1 MAKEKMVHYNPNTGK
16 VEKCGAK
23 QGKCPFGS
31 KNHFP
36 EGNIKEAQAYA
47 DRKNELKVKAEDVMK
62 GSDTEADMRNAEN
75 SILLA
80 GLLVSSKGGS
90 LEYSNALDSL
100 KDADDLVLSANKNFS
115 KVKFQN
121 KEIEDEAKEELSKE
135 SIAKRKEI
143 KNLIKESKNGLSLE
157 LEKETNKAKE
167 LIKSNNRLSD
177 EEYFYKSKEIK
188 AEAGRM
194 LRNSKLSNNAYNMF
208 DNEKDKEY
216 FKNIENESINNYKAL
231 TNTLN
236 YFEYLEHDFNDEE
249 EFKSHL
255 WRELNKQEFKEDI
268 ESKLS
273 EKEKSNLEIK
283 DAESF
288 KSSID
293 NIIKEDY
300 PHLPEIEKEELR
312 NRITEET
319 ITKNIMNRFSNHGL
333 KKEID
338 FIVANSILNGEDY
351 NVARIRE
358 KYKVVSIKYRDEAGA
373 KDIAQ
378 SISDRIKLHKVLYRK
393 D

>member
-31 KNHFP
+31 ENHFP
-36 EGNIKEAQAYA
+36 EGNLKEAQAYA
-47 DRKNELKVKAEDVMK
+47 DRKNELKAKAEDAIK
-62 GSDTEADMRNAEN
+62 GSDAQMDMISVDN
-75 SILLA
+75 SIELA
-80 GLLVSSKGGS
+80 KFQIDSKKGTLG
-90 LEYSNALDSL
+90 YSNALHAL
-100 KDADDLVLSANKNFS
+100 KVADNLVSSANKNIS

-121 KEIEDEAKEELSKE
+121 EEIENEAKDELSKE
-135 SIAKRKEI
+135 SRAKRKEI
-143 KNLIKESKNGLSLE
+143 KDLIKEAKSGLSLE

-194 LRNSKLSNNAYNMF
+194 LRNTKISNNAYN
-208 DNEKDKEY
+208 DLDSKKDKEH
-216 FKNIENESINNYKAL
+216 FKKMEEEFINNYKSL
-231 TNTLN
+231 TKTIND
-236 YFEYLEHDFNDEE
+236 FEYLEYDFNDED
-249 EFKSHL
+249 EFESYL

-273 EKEKSNLEIK
+273 EREKIDLELK
-283 DAESF
+283 DTESF

-300 PHLPEIEKEELR
+300 PYLPEVEKEELR

-319 ITKNIMNRFSNHGL
+319 ITKNIMNKFSNPEL

-338 FIVANSILNGEDY
+338 SIVAHSILNNEDY
-351 NVARIRE
+351 HVAKIKE
-358 KYKVVSIKYRDEAGA
+358 KYKIVGIKYRDEAGA

-378 SISDRIKLHKVLYRK
+378 SISDRIKLHKTLYRK
-393 D
+393 K

>member
-31 KNHFP
+31 ENHFP
-36 EGNIKEAQAYA
+36 EENLKEAQAYA
-47 DRKNELKVKAEDVMK
+47 DRKNELKAKAEDVMME
-62 GSDTEADMRNAEN
+62 SDTEADMRNAEY

-100 KDADDLVLSANKNFS
+100 KDAEDLVSSANKNIS

-121 KEIEDEAKEELSKE
+121 KEIEDEAKEELYKE
-135 SIAKRKEI
+135 SKAKRKEI
-143 KNLIKESKNGLSLE
+143 EDLIKKAKKGLTLE

-236 YFEYLEHDFNDEE
+236 NFEYLEDDFNDED

-268 ESKLS
+268 ESMLS
-273 EKEKSNLEIK
+273 ESEKSNLELK
-283 DAESF
+283 DAGNF

-293 NIIKEDY
+293 NIIKENY
-300 PHLPEIEKEELR
+300 PHLPETEKEELR

-319 ITKNIMNRFSNHGL
+319 ITKNIMNKFSNSGL
-333 KKEID
+333 KEEID
-338 FIVANSILNGEDY
+338 SIVANSILNNEDY
-351 NVARIRE
+351 DVARIKE
-358 KYKVVSIKYRDEAGA
+358 KYKIVGIKYRDEAEA

-378 SISDRIKLHKVLYRK
+378 SISDRIKLHNALYRK
-393 D
+393 K